1 MTVSNPNLLW
11 DAGQTLLAAA
21 VDALTVNG
29 LRVPEHQI
37 VSWHAPAWDCCDHLG
52 VYLDDIKPNS
62 GSESAQNRNVAHV
75 AGTVLEA
82 NVILTFI
89 GCAAVGDPIPTDAAI
104 NANAEEMY
112 RNAWTLYLELVCRFH
127 AGELFPAGMSCN
139 IGRVGKLSPRPPMGG
154 CEAFTIT
161 FTLQLA

>member
-1 MTVSNPNLLW
+1 MAVSNPDLLW
-11 DAGQTLLAAA
+11 NAGQNLLAAA
-21 VDALTVNG
+21 ITALQDNG

-37 VSWHAPAWDCCDHLG
+37 ISWHAPAWDCCDHLG
-52 VYLDDIKPNS
+52 VYIDDIKPNS
-62 GSESAQNRNVAHV
+62 ASESAQTRNVARV

-82 NVILTFI
+82 SVILTFI

-104 NANAEEMY
+104 NANAQEMY

-127 AGELFPAGMSCN
+127 AGELSVGDGCA